1 MTEEIYDVV
10 VLGGGAGGFPAAIR
24 AAQLGGK
31 VAIIEWRDFG
41 GQCMNRGCIPF
52 GHMMVAAN
60 IVRSLA
66 LGKEMGVNAD
76 MISTDFA
83 TLKKRQEE
91 LIAFMVLG
99 VKSTLKK
106 NKVTIIEGKGR
117 LAGAGKLMVNEETVR
132 YKNIILATGA
142 QWRKLQFPGADLEDV
157 VTTDY
162 LLKQD
167 KLPGRALVWGRDP
180 VLCLVAQF
188 LNRFGSHVTL
198 TTPEGNILWNEM
210 KTLTT
215 RLTRALKDEGI
226 DVKTGTEI
234 KSATRE
240 NDGFHVALSTNAGT
254 KTVVVDKII
263 TLERAAGLK
272 DIAVAT
278 VDLDEGSDYLA
289 VNEKMETS
297 TKGVYALGDLTAL
310 PSQRYSHRASE
321 TGIVAAEN
329 AMGHD
334 SKINLKTATRILFTQ
349 PQVASVGLT
358 AREAKAAGYDVVVGS
373 APLSMN
379 PFGMIVAEK
388 EGLVELVA
396 DKELGE
402 LLGLHI
408 IGTAA
413 AEMAGQGVLALQMEA
428 TLEDLA
434 KASFPHPTLS
444 ESVAEAARDAL
455 GRSIYLP

>member
-10 VLGGGAGGFPAAIR
+10 VLGGGAGGVPAAIR

-31 VAIIEWRDFG
+31 VAIVEWRDFG

-278 VDLDEGSDYLA
+278 VDLDEGSDYL
-289 VNEKMETS
+289 VFC
-297 TKGVYALGDLTAL
+297 
-310 PSQRYSHRASE
+310 P
-321 TGIVAAEN
+321 
-329 AMGHD
+329 
-334 SKINLKTATRILFTQ
+334 INK
-349 PQVASVGLT
+349 
-358 AREAKAAGYDVVVGS
+358 
-373 APLSMN
+373 
-379 PFGMIVAEK
+379 
-388 EGLVELVA
+388 
-396 DKELGE
+396 
-402 LLGLHI
+402 LH
-408 IGTAA
+408 
-413 AEMAGQGVLALQMEA
+413 
-428 TLEDLA
+428 
-434 KASFPHPTLS
+434 KW
-444 ESVAEAARDAL
+444 
-455 GRSIYLP
+455 